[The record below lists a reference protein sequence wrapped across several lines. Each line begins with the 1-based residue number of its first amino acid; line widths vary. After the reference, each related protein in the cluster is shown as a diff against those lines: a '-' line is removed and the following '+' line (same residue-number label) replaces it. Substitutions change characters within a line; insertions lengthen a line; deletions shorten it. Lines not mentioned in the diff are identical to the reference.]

1 MKSEGALFS
10 VPPERGVV
18 FAVDQASRHARALW
32 SIIGIVLA
40 LILLSGPAAFGADVP
55 VGFAETVVPGPSNGN
70 WTEAVGLTFSINGRM
85 WVWERGGR
93 VWIRDTN
100 QVAFALLLNI
110 SDEVARGI
118 RFAFSAPFVMETQF
132 PDGSANN
139 QRFCSE

>member
-1 MKSEGALFS
+1 
-10 VPPERGVV
+10 
-18 FAVDQASRHARALW
+18 

-70 WTEAVGLTFSINGRM
+70 RTEAVGLTFSINGRM

-110 SDEVARGI
+110 SDEVANYGDLGLLG
-118 RFAFSAPFVMETQF
+118 FAVDPNFQ
-132 PDGSANN
+132 ANGHIYLLYAVDRYHLFNYGTANYNPALN
-139 QRFCSE
+139 QYN